1 MPRGKLVP
9 ITTVIQAVST
19 ISNES
24 ASIAELVDAL
34 NQCYDCDAWMMYRG
48 TGCGLAE
55 AIDGNPLDEYGGYNN
70 RRNITTEL
78 FNCRYWSDPAAII
91 RRYWQE
97 FEPDEFLMTR
107 ADAILLGYALW
118 EFFESDTFDVDWF
131 DELTKTQRKPSPTV
145 ESSALQNP
153 PSDVLDPPGRWSW
166 GNHHTELLG
175 HLEAAAREFWG
186 GYNPHNA
193 KATAPKNETVIAW
206 LEARD
211 VPGQRKKV
219 SKQMAESIATML
231 RPDGL
236 PTGPRK

>member
-1 MPRGKLVP
+1 MPRARLIP

-19 ISNES
+19 ITNGS
-24 ASIAELVDAL
+24 ASVPELLDAL
-34 NQCYDCDAWMMYRG
+34 HQCYDCDTMMMYRG
-48 TGCGLAE
+48 TGYGLAD
-55 AIDGNPLDEYGGYNN
+55 AFDGNPSDEYSGYND
-70 RRNITTEL
+70 RRDITSDL
-78 FNCRYWSDPAAII
+78 FNSRYWIEPEVTI
-91 RRYWQE
+91 RHRGQDYDH
-97 FEPDEFLMTR
+97 DEFLMTR

-118 EFFESDTFDVDWF
+118 EFFESDNFDVDWF
-131 DELTKTQRKPSPTV
+131 DELTKTPRKPFPTV
-145 ESSALQNP
+145 EPPALQNP
-153 PSDVLDPPGRWSW
+153 LNDVLDPPGRWSW